1 MKAEVEIE
9 IETIGEGRN
18 EGGGKGGMDMEVET
32 IGGGRNEGGG
42 KGGMDMEVEMGLEK
56 LDEKIK
62 VDVEDKV

>member
-1 MKAEVEIE
+1 MKAEVEI
-9 IETIGEGRN
+9 
-18 EGGGKGGMDMEVET
+18 EVET
-32 IGGGRNEGGG
+32 IGGGRNEGG